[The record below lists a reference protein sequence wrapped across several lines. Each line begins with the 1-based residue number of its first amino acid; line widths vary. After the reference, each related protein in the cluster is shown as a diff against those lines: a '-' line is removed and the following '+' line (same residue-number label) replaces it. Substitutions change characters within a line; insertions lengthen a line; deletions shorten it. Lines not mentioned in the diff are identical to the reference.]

1 MMKTRNIENRLAYV
15 AALIV
20 LIGVTWAAGSA
31 FAAEPTNFAA
41 AAVADAGV
49 ADAGAMQETIVGAR
63 EAMTETAAK
72 AAEALKAENKFDLD
86 NQLNDLTSMLIASVK

>member
-1 MMKTRNIENRLAYV
+1 MKTTNIENRLAYV

-31 FAAEPTNFAA
+31 FAAEPTNVTT
-41 AAVADAGV
+41 VADGA
-49 ADAGAMQETIVGAR
+49 AMQETITGAR

-72 AAEALKAENKFDLD
+72 AAEALRAENKFDLD
-86 NQLNDLTSMLIASVK
+86 NHLNDLTSSLIASIK

>member
-31 FAAEPTNFAA
+31 FAAEPANFAA
-41 AAVADAGV
+41 AAESDA
-49 ADAGAMQETIVGAR
+49 M
-63 EAMTETAAK
+63 
-72 AAEALKAENKFDLD
+72 
-86 NQLNDLTSMLIASVK
+86 

>member
-31 FAAEPTNFAA
+31 FAAEPANFAA
-41 AAVADAGV
+41 AAESDAMN
-49 ADAGAMQETIVGAR
+49 DTIVIAR
-63 EAMTETAAK
+63 QAMTESAAK

-86 NQLNDLTSMLIASVK
+86 NQLNDLTSTLMASIK

>member
-31 FAAEPTNFAA
+31 FAAEPANFAA
-41 AAVADAGV
+41 AAESDAM
-49 ADAGAMQETIVGAR
+49 DAMDDTIVIAR
-63 EAMTETAAK
+63 QAMTESAAK
-72 AAEALKAENKFDLD
+72 AVEALKAENKFDLD
-86 NQLNDLTSMLIASVK
+86 NQLNDLTSTLMASIK